1 MFLREPTGWGAGRER
16 SRVSLWLAKSGPELG
31 GGNRVGAWWEAL

>member
-16 SRVSLWLAKSGPELG
+16 SRVSLWLAESGPELG